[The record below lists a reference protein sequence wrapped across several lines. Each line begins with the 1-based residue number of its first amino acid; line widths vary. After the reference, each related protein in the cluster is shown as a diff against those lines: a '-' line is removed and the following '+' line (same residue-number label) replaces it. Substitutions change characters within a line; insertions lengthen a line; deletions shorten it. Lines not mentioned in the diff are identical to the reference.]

1 MVSNKMAHAK
11 TLQEDEDYDA
21 RKAEGTFTHET
32 FNIRF
37 DGELR
42 KAKVATLN
50 DKIDVI
56 KRRKMLGNE
65 RKNDPW
71 KLNQLLDRRA
81 YVDSVWLF
89 TNYIIFKSG
98 TRIRYLR
105 RDVE

>member
-1 MVSNKMAHAK
+1 MVSDKMAHSK
-11 TLQEDEDYDA
+11 KLKEGEDYNASKVD
-21 RKAEGTFTHET
+21 GTFTHET

-71 KLNQLLDRRA
+71 KLN
-81 YVDSVWLF
+81 
-89 TNYIIFKSG
+89 
-98 TRIRYLR
+98 
-105 RDVE
+105 